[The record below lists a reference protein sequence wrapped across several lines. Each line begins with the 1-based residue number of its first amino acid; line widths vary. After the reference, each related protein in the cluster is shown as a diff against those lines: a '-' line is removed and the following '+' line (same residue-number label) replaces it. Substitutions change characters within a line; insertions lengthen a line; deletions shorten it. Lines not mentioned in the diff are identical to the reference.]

1 MGSPVAGYLSISAL
15 LAQPHIPTSYNL
27 TVYSPFAPSFNCCSF
42 TMASKTLNFYS
53 YDLMHDTTVMLLF
66 NPPNSQKLFVDQYPV
81 VWKVI
86 AFRARGHGK
95 ATVKYVNRLGFGY
108 AQTDADN
115 LVDSAAWTEVKSGDM
130 TCITGGANEK
140 RFGKTIQREDT
151 KLLVCKNNSS
161 GRADLSIGFVKG
173 DGINQRYEPT
183 LVWTGVGAK
192 SNITAKFT
200 PVITAYVTRQY
211 QASQLLRGAV
221 ETDAIWECNLN
232 ELNDVTGWNFIEDTA
247 SGSFSIE
254 PASGA

>member
-1 MGSPVAGYLSISAL
+1 
-15 LAQPHIPTSYNL
+15 
-27 TVYSPFAPSFNCCSF
+27 
-42 TMASKTLNFYS
+42 MASKTLKFYS

-81 VWKVI
+81 VWSESRLDITVVL
-86 AFRARGHGK
+86 GHGK

-130 TCITGGANEK
+130 TSITGGANEK

-254 PASGA
+254 PAGGA